1 MIIAGMKNGE
11 MRRGP
16 LSSSVWCSRSMV
28 ANPPMPEPMKT
39 PTLVALAGVICRPE
53 SSIANCDAA
62 MAYWMKTSIF
72 LTSFLS
78 TNCSGSKPRTS
89 AAICAAKFA
98 TSNFVTRPTPLVPAS
113 SAFHVAPVPMPT
125 ADTRPMPVMTTRLST
140 VLRMGRLTSWT
151 SRAPRCSR
159 WLP

>member
-1 MIIAGMKNGE
+1 MIIAGMKKGE

-28 ANPPMPEPMKT
+28 ANPPMPDPMKT
-39 PTLVALAGVICRPE
+39 PTPVALAGVTCRPE
-53 SSIANCDAA
+53 SSISNCAAA

-78 TNCSGSKPRTS
+78 TNCSGSKPRIS

-113 SAFHVAPVPMPT
+113 SAFQVAPVPMPT
-125 ADTRPMPVMTTRLST
+125 GDTKPMPVMTTRLST
-140 VLRMGRLTSWT
+140 GTPDGRAYFLDFACASM
-151 SRAPRCSR
+151 
-159 WLP
+159 

>member
-1 MIIAGMKNGE
+1 VLTLDGGE
-11 MRRGP
+11 P
-16 LSSSVWCSRSMV
+16 
-28 ANPPMPEPMKT
+28 ADPEPMKT

-89 AAICAAKFA
+89 AAICAAKFV

-113 SAFHVAPVPMPT
+113 SAFQVAPVRCPPRT
-125 ADTRPMPVMTTRLST
+125 P
-140 VLRMGRLTSWT
+140 GRC
-151 SRAPRCSR
+151 R
-159 WLP
+159 